1 MQQFLY
7 TFRYFCTP
15 QDFLH
20 FLLDRMDSTLAR
32 CARPA
37 GPGAHCGRDGPGR
50 GHRCPWGW
58 GRDCPKG
65 RSAPR
70 HQARRVPQSRR
81 PSASNPQPPRT
92 GRGGGR
98 CAARSGLESELA
110 RRPPPHTPV
119 TLPPPEARGSLGPPR
134 RRPPCGEGAHG
145 TPRPD
150 SPQARPGSHPADC
163 ERPPAPASC
172 AVGAAG
178 APERAPGQVQE
189 GHRPRLGRQALG
201 PHHEAG
207 ASTPVPRRAGR
218 PGHGPQAAQ
227 APLFPQSPA
236 GPRLY
241 LLQDLQAQLLPA
253 AGLGGGLPGRGP
265 RPERRPGGQARG
277 LHLLQGDRGW
287 AAAGPQQHC
296 PIRDRR

>member
-1 MQQFLY
+1 MVVNVAAAHCDTLDFSPLDESSSLIFYNVSKQPRAGRHQEARVLQAGTPLGLMAYLYSSGAFLEGYVQQFLY

-37 GPGAHCGRDGPGR
+37 GPGAHCGRDGPSR

-98 CAARSGLESELA
+98 RAPAWSPSWLVG
-110 RRPPPHTPV
+110 PH
-119 TLPPPEARGSLGPPR
+119 R
-134 RRPPCGEGAHG
+134 
-145 TPRPD
+145 TPR
-150 SPQARPGSHPADC
+150 
-163 ERPPAPASC
+163 
-172 AVGAAG
+172 
-178 APERAPGQVQE
+178 
-189 GHRPRLGRQALG
+189 
-201 PHHEAG
+201 
-207 ASTPVPRRAGR
+207 
-218 PGHGPQAAQ
+218 
-227 APLFPQSPA
+227 
-236 GPRLY
+236 
-241 LLQDLQAQLLPA
+241 
-253 AGLGGGLPGRGP
+253 
-265 RPERRPGGQARG
+265 
-277 LHLLQGDRGW
+277 
-287 AAAGPQQHC
+287 
-296 PIRDRR
+296 